1 MTRKILALLLCVM
14 LCAVMTVQVAAQAP
28 DADTLIDE
36 ADLLTATQEATALD
50 RLTRLSHTYQMQ
62 IAVVTLSYVDFWD
75 MDVYTER
82 VYEDMEYGFGS
93 GYDGVLLLIS
103 MDPREYRILSNGKA
117 ADAISPEDIDDISD
131 QLQPLLKSGDYHGA
145 VAEFIDRCQYYLDGY
160 TNGFPFDW
168 GKYVLIGLGIGL
180 LVGVITAFVLK
191 GQLKTVRRQ
200 PHADMYLKSGSLEIT
215 LANDL
220 YLYRTVSR
228 VARQQ
233 NNNNRSGGSG
243 GGSRNIGGGSF

>member
-1 MTRKILALLLCVM
+1 MTRKVFSLLLCLL
-14 LCAVMTVQVAAQAP
+14 LCAALAAPAAAKAP

-36 ADLLTATQEATALD
+36 ADLLTASQEATLLEQ
-50 RLTRLSHTYQMQ
+50 LTRLSEAHQVQ
-62 IAVVTLSYVDFWD
+62 LAVVTLSYVDYWD
-75 MDVYTER
+75 MGLFTER
-82 VYEDMEYGFGS
+82 VFDEMDYGYGAEH
-93 GYDGVLLLIS
+93 DGVLLLIS

-117 ADAISPEDIDDISD
+117 ADAISSGDIETISE
-131 QLQPLLKSGDYHGA
+131 QLQPLLKSGDYNGA
-145 VAEFIDRCQYYLDGY
+145 VAEFIDRCQYYLGGY

-168 GKYVLIGLGIGL
+168 GKYMLIALGIGL
-180 LVGVITAFVLK
+180 LAGVITAFVLK

-200 PHADMYLKSGSLEIT
+200 PHADVYVKPGSLEVT
-215 LANDL
+215 QSADL

-228 VARQQ
+228 VPRQQ